1 MKIIKH
7 VLKKHNDFLLLYIGK
22 IYRKMIL
29 WRRLKTRIKET
40 QMKGEIF
47 TLLINCYES
56 HEVNCDGSGNLLAKY
71 ILEGTDSKGLRGR
84 MINDEEGFKI
94 VFSAS

>member
-1 MKIIKH
+1 MK
-7 VLKKHNDFLLLYIGK
+7 
-22 IYRKMIL
+22 R
-29 WRRLKTRIKET
+29 
-40 QMKGEIF
+40 EIF

-71 ILEGTDSKGLRGR
+71 ILEGTDS
-84 MINDEEGFKI
+84 EEGFKI

>member
-40 QMKGEIF
+40 QMKREIF

-56 HEVNCDGSGNLLAKY
+56 HEVNCD
-71 ILEGTDSKGLRGR
+71 GTDSKGLRGR

-94 VFSAS
+94 VFSANLGL

>member
-1 MKIIKH
+1 MK
-7 VLKKHNDFLLLYIGK
+7 
-22 IYRKMIL
+22 R
-29 WRRLKTRIKET
+29 
-40 QMKGEIF
+40 EIF

-56 HEVNCDGSGNLLAKY
+56 HEVNCDGTIY
-71 ILEGTDSKGLRGR
+71 RQILFDGSAKGLRGR

>member
-40 QMKGEIF
+40 QMKREIF

-56 HEVNCDGSGNLLAKY
+56 HEVNCDGTIY
-71 ILEGTDSKGLRGR
+71 RQILFDGSAKGLRGR